1 MLSGVSKMMG
11 GRCWMECTFRSR
23 ERRRA
28 CMTVLCIAI
37 YVDDCV
43 TIESTKCN
51 VVRIVMA

>member
-1 MLSGVSKMMG
+1 MMG
-11 GRCWMECTFRSR
+11 ERCWMECRFRSR

-37 YVDDCV
+37 YVDYCV

-51 VVRIVMA
+51 VVRIVMV